1 MAIVR
6 ASGFVLSQ
14 TWTTKIGN
22 DGKIYGQNESGGTE
36 LRFTTF
42 SRLNTD
48 TQKLT
53 TWLAYSPRPNEYY
66 TAAYLDDNG
75 NWVPLKNKESQKLNY
90 ENFGDLDPVDAQAS
104 SQPGANNYVLG
115 TGAIRSLTSRNNPPT
130 LKSIS
135 IENAKKTL
143 ASLPSISNQ
152 QVNNLFLK
160 NFKIGTASA
169 PNGQKPDGNSDQDGN
184 QDQSIDLGLR
194 GLAAG
199 TPVANS
205 RNEIGTYAIP
215 GASLVRY
222 PENLSNSQ
230 DQLKIKIYASKP
242 RNINTE
248 TENATSF
255 YDTRSRDRIRIGQE
269 LGGVILPAPGAIR
282 DSNRVNWGGKEDNAI
297 ALDLADKA
305 KTFIGGGGF
314 NLTEFKNRYKTQS
327 KDLKTAASVY
337 FSEQA
342 TGVSGLLARTS
353 GGILNP
359 NLELLFQG
367 PTLRPFNFT
376 YKLSPRSPEEAKRAL
391 IIIRMFKQSM
401 AVQRTTSNLFLRS
414 PNLYRLSFV
423 DGRRNTNA
431 NKGGDNPHK
440 YLPRIKECA
449 LLSFNVNYTPDGTY
463 ATHWDSSMVSYEL
476 SFEFQELEPI
486 FNDDYSELSND
497 ETSPDYSIGY

>member
-6 ASGFVLSQ
+6 ASGFVKQQ

-22 DGKIYGQNESGGTE
+22 DGKIYGQNQSGGTE
-36 LRFTTF
+36 LKFTTF

-66 TAAYLDDNG
+66 TAAYLNPLNG
-75 NWVPLKNKESQKLNY
+75 MWVPLKNKESQKLNY

-104 SQPGANNYVLG
+104 SQPGAENYVLG
-115 TGAIRSLTSRNNPPT
+115 TGAIKSLNSPGSPT
-130 LKSIS
+130 LRSIS
-135 IENAKKTL
+135 IANAKKTL
-143 ASLPSISNQ
+143 ASLPSISNE
-152 QVNNLFLK
+152 QVNNLFYK

-169 PNGQKPDGNSDQDGN
+169 PNGQQPDGNSDPIVNNLQ
-184 QDQSIDLGLR
+184 LTGLS
-194 GLAAG
+194 AG
-199 TPVANS
+199 TPVDKT
-205 RNEIGTYAIP
+205 RNDPGTY
-215 GASLVRY
+215 GQLVRY

-230 DQLKIKIYASKP
+230 DQLKIKIYASKG
-242 RNINTE
+242 RNINTS
-248 TENATSF
+248 TTNVTRL
-255 YDTRSRDRIRIGQE
+255 YDTSSADRIGDL

-282 DSNRVNWGGKEDNAI
+282 DSNRVDWGGKKDNAI
-297 ALDLADKA
+297 ALEIANATKNFISGGPKGAQAITSIKNNLAA
-305 KTFIGGGGF
+305 AG
-314 NLTEFKNRYKTQS
+314 
-327 KDLKTAASVY
+327 KDLQTAASIY

-342 TGVSGLLARTS
+342 TGVSGLLART
-353 GGILNP
+353 GGGVLNP

-391 IIIRMFKQSM
+391 MIIRMFKQSM
-401 AVQRTTSNLFLRS
+401 AVQRTTTNLFLQS

-431 NKGGDNPHK
+431 NEGGDNPHK

-486 FNDDYSELSND
+486 FNDDYSELTND
-497 ETSPDYSIGY
+497 QNSSDYSIGY